1 MQFYRRV
8 GGGNV
13 LVDHHVRAAV
23 QDQTPTIQPERFV
36 ANVPDSVNERFQLRK
51 IDDRIKALRHFAAS
65 QTAYHTVAEGFPRC

>member
-36 ANVPDSVNERFQLRK
+36 ASDRLSHRCRRLPPLLARFGSNLVEGLFRIFGFAK
-51 IDDRIKALRHFAAS
+51 ILI
-65 QTAYHTVAEGFPRC
+65 EP